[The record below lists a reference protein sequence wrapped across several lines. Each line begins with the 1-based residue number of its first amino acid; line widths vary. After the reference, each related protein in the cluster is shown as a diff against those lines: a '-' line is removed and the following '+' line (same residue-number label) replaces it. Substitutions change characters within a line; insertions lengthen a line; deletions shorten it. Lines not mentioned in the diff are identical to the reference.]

1 MIKACIFD
9 MDGTVVNT
17 INTIAYFANNALNAS
32 GLPSIDTEEYKYLVG
47 KGAENLVKCMLEKV
61 GADANMFDTVF
72 PKYSIDYEK
81 DFLHLTEPYDGIIDM
96 LKAIKEKGIITT
108 ILSNK
113 PHGTA
118 IKVSDALFGDTLID
132 TCYGAREGIPL
143 KPDPS
148 GVFEILKE
156 LGIEKDECIYI
167 GDTSTDM
174 KTGKSAGLYTVG
186 VLWGFRKRDELEE
199 NGADVIISHPSE
211 LVDIIDRLS
220 LGGI

>member
-17 INTIAYFANNALNAS
+17 INSIAYFANSALNAA
-32 GLPSIDTEEYKYLVG
+32 GLPSIDVEEYKYMVGNGAKTLV
-47 KGAENLVKCMLEKV
+47 ERMISKV
-61 GADANMFDTVF
+61 GADSSLFEKVYT
-72 PKYSIDYEK
+72 KYTKDYDG
-81 DFLHLTEPYDGIIDM
+81 DFLYLTEPYDGIMDM
-96 LKAIKEKGIITT
+96 LKAIKEKGIVTT

-113 PHGTA
+113 PHVTA
-118 IKVSDALFGDTLID
+118 LKVSNALFSNGLID
-132 TCYGAREGIPL
+132 VCYGARDGIAL

-148 GVFEILKE
+148 GVLEILNE
-156 LGIEKDECIYI
+156 LGLKKEECIYI

-199 NGADVIISHPSE
+199 NGADVIMSHPSE
-211 LVDIIDRLS
+211 LINIIDKLS
-220 LGGI
+220 

>member
-9 MDGTVVNT
+9 MDGTVVNS
-17 INTIAYFANNALNAS
+17 IGSIAYFANSALNDA
-32 GLPSIDTEEYKYLVG
+32 GLPSIDVEEYKYLVG
-47 KGAENLVKCMLEKV
+47 NGARTLIERALKRVEADEKLFSKVFSQYNTTYEN
-61 GADANMFDTVF
+61 N
-72 PKYSIDYEK
+72 
-81 DFLHLTEPYDGIIDM
+81 FLYLTEPYDGVISM
-96 LKAIKEKGIITT
+96 LKALKDKGIVNT

-118 IKVSDALFGDTLID
+118 IKVSDALFGDNLID
-132 TCYGAREGIPL
+132 KCYGAREGIAL
-143 KPDPS
+143 KPNPA

-156 LGIEKDECIYI
+156 LGLSKEECIYI

-186 VLWGFRKRDELEE
+186 VLWGFRKRDELED

-211 LVDIIDRLS
+211 LLNIIDKLS
-220 LGGI
+220 

>member
-17 INTIAYFANNALNAS
+17 INSIAYFANNALNSA
-32 GLPSIDTEEYKYLVG
+32 GLPSIDTEEYKYMVG
-47 KGAENLVKCMLEKV
+47 NGAKTLIERMMNKV
-61 GADANMFDTVF
+61 GADKGLFDKVF
-72 PKYSIDYEK
+72 TKYSNDYDN
-81 DFLHLTEPYDGIIDM
+81 DFLYLTEPYDGILDM
-96 LKAIKEKGIITT
+96 LKEVKNKGIITT

-118 IKVSDALFGDTLID
+118 IKVSDSLFGDNLID
-132 TCYGAREGIPL
+132 KCYGAREGIAL
-143 KPDPS
+143 KPDPA
-148 GVFEILKE
+148 GVFEIMKE
-156 LGIEKDECIYI
+156 LGLKKDECLYI

-186 VLWGFRKRDELEE
+186 VLWGFRKRDELED

-211 LVDIIDRLS
+211 LLQIIDKLS
-220 LGGI
+220 